1 MRWFLLPSEA
11 QLQLM
16 GQPITRVTPPFQ
28 PRNFQPVREVV
39 REERVGHCPGEVG
52 GDQQSQ
58 GAERPKTRS
67 VAVDVESGS
76 RIKKEEDVIEAEVFV
91 GSREDRSFLARSR
104 PASHGVATAAAH
116 NGDLGPSNVIGTSSA
131 AVEASDVN
139 TDAGGPEVQSIETEQ
154 QQTSVPLTVG
164 KARLTQLPAF
174 HCPPKRLMKP
184 TIEASS

>member
-28 PRNFQPVREVV
+28 PRNFLPAREVV
-39 REERVGHCPGEVG
+39 REERVGHYPGEVG

-67 VAVDVESGS
+67 VAVDVESES
-76 RIKKEEDVIEAEVFV
+76 QIKKEKDVIEAEDFV
-91 GSREDRSFLARSR
+91 GSCEDRSFLARSR

-131 AVEASDVN
+131 AVEAA
-139 TDAGGPEVQSIETEQ
+139 DAGGPEVQSVETEQ

-164 KARLTQLPAF
+164 KARLNQLPAF